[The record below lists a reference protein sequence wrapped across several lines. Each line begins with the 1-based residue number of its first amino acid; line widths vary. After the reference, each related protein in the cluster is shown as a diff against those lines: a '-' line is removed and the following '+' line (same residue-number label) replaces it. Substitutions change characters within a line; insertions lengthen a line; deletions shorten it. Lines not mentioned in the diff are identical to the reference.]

1 MKIYNLPVVLYSEAT
16 PSMAMDAYIRSIG
29 FPSCQFVTS
38 MSVAGYWEFSDDDY
52 MMFALRFE

>member
-29 FPSCQFVTS
+29 FPSCQFVTTIN
-38 MSVAGYWEFSDDDY
+38 SVGYWEMSDDDY
-52 MMFALRFE
+52 LWFALRFE